1 MLVNLSLADPAV
13 KETQRVSALAAK
25 RRPAGGI
32 ADGTAAAAGGWA
44 PGPSAEARWL
54 REAEAKARATEARK
68 GASAEQKWL
77 LDAEERVIDD
87 DEAEQRRAPSPQTSN
102 GHGNGNGNGNG
113 SSALVQGGRPNGKQ
127 PSLAPKQFTSVPA
140 AAAEAE
146 AAVEA
151 AALAPAA
158 GGLYA
163 AQLLAVEAAPAG
175 TTFASSTSPR
185 EGTSLRRATSFDRS
199 LKRARTGFSEM
210 LSLNAM
216 QCVGGRPRSPS
227 RHIHLSRLQV
237 EATSA
242 PAPAAQRL

>member
-1 MLVNLSLADPAV
+1 MAV
-13 KETQRVSALAAK
+13 AQRARAAALAAK

-32 ADGTAAAAGGWA
+32 ADGIAAAAAGGWA

-127 PSLAPKQFTSVPA
+127 PSLAPKQLTSVPA

-158 GGLYA
+158 GGLYVYA

-175 TTFASSTSPR
+175 TTFASSTR